1 MINREHKD
9 RLFTFIFGREENKK
23 WTLQLYNAVNG
34 SNYENEDD
42 IELTTIE
49 DAVYMGMKNDLSFLF
64 WWQMNVY
71 EQQSSYNPNMPVRE
85 LMYVGKLYDKYIH
98 LHGLNI
104 YGKELI
110 KLPVPKLV
118 VFYNGTDEKEDET
131 ILHLSD
137 SFPEGFGEEQSD
149 ISVRVRMLNINAGR
163 NKKIMEICRQLSE
176 YSWMIDQIRKNGK
189 KMEIEAAVD
198 YVINQMPSDYVIR
211 NFLIGHRAE
220 VKDMCITEYNEAET
234 MQMFKEEGRR
244 EGRQEGRQEGQEK
257 AVIDLV
263 RSNAISVETAAEY
276 LGISEEKIKSA
287 L

>member
-9 RLFTFIFGREENKK
+9 RLFTFIFGREENKN

-34 SNYENEDD
+34 SNYENDDD

-64 WWQMNVY
+64 QWQMNVY
-71 EQQSSYNPNMPVRE
+71 EQQSTYNPNMPVRE

-118 VFYNGTDEKEDET
+118 VFYNGEDEKEDDT
-131 ILHLSD
+131 VLHLSD
-137 SFPEGFGEEQSD
+137 SFPEGFTESQSD
-149 ISVRVRMLNINAGR
+149 LSVRVRMLNINVGK
-163 NKKIMEICRQLSE
+163 NKEIMENCRPLSE
-176 YSWMIDQIRKNGK
+176 YSWLIEQIRKNGK

-198 YVINQMPSDYVIR
+198 HAINQMPSDYVIR

-220 VKDMCITEYNEAET
+220 VRNMCITEYNEAET
-234 MQMFKEEGRR
+234 MQMFKEEGRK
-244 EGRQEGRQEGQEK
+244 EGREEGQIIIIRNMLQSGMAPEDVAK
-257 AVIDLV
+257 V
-263 RSNAISVETAAEY
+263 S
-276 LGISEEKIKSA
+276 GITINKVTEIQKNI
-287 L
+287 